1 MTAEQKK
8 AALFKNGITS
18 EDLKRSHDEGYKLGV
33 ETSVATCY
41 AAFCLAL
48 KEKFHFGQQ
57 RLMRALLAADEH
69 VVMTLDNAELI
80 EKVFKETGIQLN
92 FAGTLPEDRILEAV
106 KNDQPG
112 SN

>member
-18 EDLKRSHDEGYKLGV
+18 EDLKRSHDEGYRLGV

-48 KEKFHFGQQ
+48 KDTFHFGQK
-57 RLMRALLAADEH
+57 RVMRALLAADER
-69 VVMTLDNAELI
+69 VVMTLDSAELI
-80 EKVFKETGIQLN
+80 EKVFQETGIRLD
-92 FAGTLPEDRILEAV
+92 FSGTLPEERILEAE
-106 KNDQPG
+106 Q
-112 SN
+112 